1 MQPVRQAAETVTP
14 RPADSVP
21 QAPAGSGAGSQA
33 RCCAADGAWWRTLA
47 EVCKGRL
54 SPMYRAFLDMC
65 TGVLEGDTVTVYA
78 PDDITLGRLDND
90 RVRGVLS
97 EEASNAVGGAVRLM
111 FHVGAPPQASP
122 QENLQNLLKF
132 SSQFDNIQIK

>member
-1 MQPVRQAAETVTP
+1 
-14 RPADSVP
+14 
-21 QAPAGSGAGSQA
+21 
-33 RCCAADGAWWRTLA
+33 
-47 EVCKGRL
+47 
-54 SPMYRAFLDMC
+54 MYRAFLDMC
-65 TGVLEGDTVTVYA
+65 TGALEGDTLTVYA

-90 RVRGVLS
+90 RVRGVLT

-122 QENLQNLLKF
+122 RENLQNLLKF

>member
-1 MQPVRQAAETVTP
+1 MVAYPGRGVQGQALSHV
-14 RPADSVP
+14 
-21 QAPAGSGAGSQA
+21 SGLFGYVY
-33 RCCAADGAWWRTLA
+33 RRF
-47 EVCKGRL
+47 GRGH
-54 SPMYRAFLDMC
+54 PDP
-65 TGVLEGDTVTVYA
+65 VYA

-90 RVRGVLS
+90 RVRGVLT

-122 QENLQNLLKF
+122 RENLQNLLKF

>member
-1 MQPVRQAAETVTP
+1 MKTPKPAAGTP
-14 RPADSVP
+14 
-21 QAPAGSGAGSQA
+21 QTPAGSGGQPRVSG
-33 RCCAADGAWWRTLA
+33 ADGAWWRTLA

-90 RVRGVLS
+90 RVRGVLA
-97 EEASNAVGGAVRLM
+97 EEASNAVGEAVRLM
-111 FHVGAPPQASP
+111 FRVGAPPQVSP